1 MLNKLKF
8 HHGKRYQPHP
18 RVGHTTVV
26 IGDRM
31 YLWGGWHKHIP
42 KLHSNAEKIKALSVI
57 DVYNLRTGDW
67 GEIPTSGLPP
77 LGMAYHACVN
87 LGEDLYY
94 FGGRCGHGGCHH
106 NTMHRLSTVTMK
118 WKDVTPPFDQAD
130 EGPMKKAQC
139 GMIAFKWRNEEM
151 LFIAGGYGLLPVH
164 RQSEAKYVPKRGK
177 PEYGWTNE
185 GNIFAVKSGSWL
197 IPHVTGEAPPPCSNF
212 SLTSISDSR
221 GIMFGGYQ
229 PETNRLS
236 DMFVVELGKET
247 VFWSKLARPGDING
261 LWPKSSCDHSMIYVA
276 SLHSDRPHPCLI
288 VIGGEDD
295 DGKILNDCWI
305 LELQT
310 VTWKHI
316 LLPVSVASRLYHSVS
331 AFTLGPHCIW
341 LVLFGGVSDI
351 VDDKDWQEQSMLSNT
366 AVIELVKRGEQDW
379 VSAIITNSSN
389 PLPNAVE
396 DYVRKLNDR
405 VFQGRKDWV
414 SITTKLPSFLP
425 VDEEKS
431 RAERAEHRAD
441 VAEQQVS
448 EFRKLV
454 EESQLIVTQVKND
467 AVKERKES
475 SSLYGD
481 LSDARKRA
489 LKAETDYRKANE
501 EALKAK
507 NEAKRLE
514 GELAEAERKLEEL
527 QEEMREEMMKIRNEL
542 HSLQSTSTS
551 STALSL
557 ESPEWVLKNEDLQI
571 CDKVLIRS
579 RSGEVHL
586 GTFRGAK
593 VAVKYP
599 HKVTSLE
606 EFTKAMNIISNLHHP
621 NLLLFIGA
629 LLGENPVIVTEVPP
643 SKPLNILLEESPL
656 SRGSILSISRDIAC
670 ALNHLHLHNPHPIIH
685 GSISSHVVFAET
697 TEGIR
702 KAKLSDTALFPHF
715 IQPPAA
721 YAAPEIPNPSAHT
734 HKMDVYSFGV
744 LLIEMYCRKALG
756 SSLSTERDK
765 QLQHINWPEMVY
777 IIRQCLVIEPNDR
790 QHISNIL
797 IELNDL
803 SC

>member
-1 MLNKLKF
+1 M
-8 HHGKRYQPHP
+8 Y
-18 RVGHTTVV
+18 VHTN
-26 IGDRM
+26 G
-31 YLWGGWHKHIP
+31 
-42 KLHSNAEKIKALSVI
+42 
-57 DVYNLRTGDW
+57 RT
-67 GEIPTSGLPP
+67 
-77 LGMAYHACVN
+77 
-87 LGEDLYY
+87 
-94 FGGRCGHGGCHH
+94 
-106 NTMHRLSTVTMK
+106 
-118 WKDVTPPFDQAD
+118 
-130 EGPMKKAQC
+130 
-139 GMIAFKWRNEEM
+139 
-151 LFIAGGYGLLPVH
+151 
-164 RQSEAKYVPKRGK
+164 
-177 PEYGWTNE
+177 
-185 GNIFAVKSGSWL
+185 
-197 IPHVTGEAPPPCSNF
+197 HVCTYKQ
-212 SLTSISDSR
+212 TYI
-221 GIMFGGYQ
+221 
-229 PETNRLS
+229 LS
-236 DMFVVELGKET
+236 DALT
-247 VFWSKLARPGDING
+247 CTHL
-261 LWPKSSCDHSMIYVA
+261 
-276 SLHSDRPHPCLI
+276 CLI
-288 VIGGEDD
+288 
-295 DGKILNDCWI
+295 
-305 LELQT
+305 
-310 VTWKHI
+310 
-316 LLPVSVASRLYHSVS
+316 
-331 AFTLGPHCIW
+331 
-341 LVLFGGVSDI
+341 
-351 VDDKDWQEQSMLSNT
+351 QS
-366 AVIELVKRGEQDW
+366 Q
-379 VSAIITNSSN
+379 
-389 PLPNAVE
+389 
-396 DYVRKLNDR
+396 
-405 VFQGRKDWV
+405 
-414 SITTKLPSFLP
+414 
-425 VDEEKS
+425 
-431 RAERAEHRAD
+431 
-441 VAEQQVS
+441 
-448 EFRKLV
+448 
-454 EESQLIVTQVKND
+454 
-467 AVKERKES
+467 ERKES
-475 SSLYGD
+475 SSLYRD

-685 GSISSHVVFAET
+685 GSVSSHVVFAET

-715 IQPPAA
+715 IQPPSA